1 MRRTA
6 RTTTVDKTSDVAD
19 GMSQRQCDCK
29 IISALPEAQ
38 TAPPRE
44 NGGRGES
51 AREAA
56 EKDKSGSEVGPE
68 VQFADGI
75 VVPSEND
82 KESFCSNDRTE
93 EREPGSDPE
102 FVLANA
108 NLTVVELQP
117 QDPSVTPPV
126 ATKNP
131 KGVMRRMRFGDNRT
145 FAQIQ
150 RVYRAHRLEAAH

>member
-1 MRRTA
+1 MRRAA
-6 RTTTVDKTSDVAD
+6 RAATVHKTSHPAD
-19 GMSQRQCDCK
+19 GMSQRQCDRK

-44 NGGRGES
+44 YGGGNEGSRQ
-51 AREAA
+51 AA
-56 EKDKSGSEVGPE
+56 EKDKSGSEVAPE
-68 VQFADGI
+68 VQFAGGV

-82 KESFCSNDRTE
+82 KESFCSNDCTE

-117 QDPSVTPPV
+117 QDRCDSTGSD
-126 ATKNP
+126 K
-131 KGVMRRMRFGDNRT
+131 KSERG
-145 FAQIQ
+145 
-150 RVYRAHRLEAAH
+150 HAAGEIWR